1 MLHLIFDLS
10 DTVVLNR
17 LHNQAGVIFLNNAVF
32 KLLKKSSFQTALTQL
47 LLTTPCYVLSDDLTL
62 RGIETDLILEKIMLI
77 NYTKF
82 VALTTEHT
90 PIQTWT

>member
-1 MLHLIFDLS
+1 MLHLIFELS

-32 KLLKKSSFQTALTQL
+32 KLLKNSVFQTALSEL
-47 LLTTPCYVLSDDLTL
+47 LMTTPCYILSEDLTL
-62 RGIETDLILEKIMLI
+62 RGIETDLVLENITVMD
-77 NYTKF
+77 YTKF
-82 VALTTEHT
+82 VQLTLEHT